1 METRYDMS
9 FVLGGSVIEEAGT
22 WREACVLSV
31 NLVTFINNQA
41 RKRKHRADHRDRT
54 CTSLNPG
61 TVT

>member
-1 METRYDMS
+1 
-9 FVLGGSVIEEAGT
+9 VLGGSVIEEAGT